1 MKKQPDLED
10 LTPTQRRDAIRMAE
24 FFPSIAKGHGST
36 HRNIEDEN
44 RLSESAEFVIVGHRC
59 SAKSCQGEEP
69 NHSQKPLS
77 RAIEF
82 VVARDT

>member
-44 RLSESAEFVIVGHRC
+44 RLSESAD
-59 SAKSCQGEEP
+59 
-69 NHSQKPLS
+69 
-77 RAIEF
+77 
-82 VVARDT
+82 VARSRVKAKNRTILRNR